1 MLVLLQPFG
10 DCILES
16 SSFFVTLCGE
26 DVTEELMGFVDSSSC
41 SLFKLCTKNE
51 KNNEMTTE
59 HTNANIPC
67 ILGNAGDGV
76 VV

>member
-10 DCILES
+10 DGVFKGCG
-16 SSFFVTLCGE
+16 FFVTLCGE
-26 DVTEELMGFVDSSSC
+26 DVTEEFMGFVDSSSC
-41 SLFKLCTKNE
+41 SLCKLCTKNE

-59 HTNANIPC
+59 HTDAKNPC
-67 ILGNAGDGV
+67 ISGNAGDGV

>member
-26 DVTEELMGFVDSSSC
+26 DVTKELMGFVDSSSC
-41 SLFKLCTKNE
+41 SL
-51 KNNEMTTE
+51 
-59 HTNANIPC
+59 
-67 ILGNAGDGV
+67 
-76 VV
+76 

>member
-16 SSFFVTLCGE
+16 SSFFVTLFGE

-41 SLFKLCTKNE
+41 SLFKLCTRNE

-59 HTNANIPC
+59 HTDAKKTC
-67 ILGNAGDGV
+67 ISGNAGDGV